1 MRLRLLVDKENEK
14 RVKTAENIKEQLKEI
29 GIEIDIIAVKS
40 YQYKN
45 YIKNKNYDMVLTGSI
60 ISNNPNIETF
70 FGNENLANFNNE
82 EVNKI
87 LNEIKRV
94 DNQEEILKEKY
105 TKIEEIYKE
114 QRPFVSLYSNSI
126 FVLSNKNLKGD
137 LSGNWYN
144 IYYNID
150 NWYKIKDN

>member
-94 DNQEEILKEKY
+94 DDQEEILKEKY

-114 QRPFVSLYSNSI
+114 ELPFISLYSNSI